1 MNVKKSAPMSET
13 VQGTHDRQAAGPAI
27 EPALALL
34 EFSSIAVGMQAADA
48 MIKRAPIDT
57 IRSGTV
63 HNGKYLV
70 LIGGQVADV
79 EESLAAGRQMGGA
92 DLLDY
97 VLLPQVHPEVVERI
111 GGVRAPQEMDA
122 LGVIET
128 ATAAAA
134 IHAADAGV
142 KGAWVTLVEVRLADG
157 LGGKG
162 IVLFSGLVADVQ
174 AAVQSG
180 IGVLER
186 PELLV
191 RQVVIPQLHPGM
203 WENVGASTWFGTQVR
218 GPA

>member
-1 MNVKKSAPMSET
+1 MSET
-13 VQGTHDRQAAGPAI
+13 GQRMDDQQAARPHL

-34 EFSSIAVGMQAADA
+34 EFGSIAVGMQAADA
-48 MIKRAPIDT
+48 MVKRAPIDT
-57 IRSGTV
+57 LRSGTV

-79 EESLAAGRQMGGA
+79 EESLAAGRETGGV

-111 GGVRAPQEMDA
+111 GGLRAPHETDA

-134 IHAADAGV
+134 IHAADAGI
-142 KGAWVTLVEVRLADG
+142 KGARVTLVEVRLADG

-174 AAVQSG
+174 AAVLGG

-203 WENVGASTWFGTQVR
+203 WENLGASTWFGTRVR
-218 GPA
+218 GMA

>member
-1 MNVKKSAPMSET
+1 MSET
-13 VQGTHDRQAAGPAI
+13 AQRMDDQQAARPQL

-34 EFSSIAVGMQAADA
+34 EFGSIAVGMQAADA
-48 MIKRAPIDT
+48 MVKRAPIET

-79 EESLAAGRQMGGA
+79 EESLAAGRETGGV

-111 GGVRAPQEMDA
+111 GGLRAPRETDA

-128 ATAAAA
+128 STAAAA
-134 IHAADAGV
+134 IHAADAGI
-142 KGAWVTLVEVRLADG
+142 KGARVTLVEVRLADG

-174 AAVQSG
+174 AAVLGG

-203 WENVGASTWFGTQVR
+203 WENIGASTWFGTRVR
-218 GPA
+218 GMA